1 MKNLYNQTTKIIL
14 LCLLA
19 QAFNLLVAYI
29 LGDILH
35 LPLFMDTVGTVFIVF
50 YAGLVPGMM
59 VGISYNIL
67 RFFLMM
73 ILGNPVYPWE
83 IMYCLC
89 GAAIA
94 FFTCFFLLEKSEF
107 LSFKDSHNPLSRFDF
122 ACDGF
127 RFEHYRRL
135 D

>member
-94 FFTCFFLLEKSEF
+94 FFTCFFFSPSSLHALLINTFKLFINF
-107 LSFKDSHNPLSRFDF
+107 LYSLIRFF
-122 ACDGF
+122 W
-127 RFEHYRRL
+127 RNINI
-135 D
+135 

>member
-1 MKNLYNQTTKIIL
+1 MKNLYNQTAKIIL

-35 LPLFMDTVGTVFIVF
+35 LPLFMDTVGTVFIVL

-94 FFTCFFLLEKSEF
+94 FFTYFFTGEIRIF
-107 LSFKDSHNPLSRFDF
+107 IFQGLSQSSISF
-122 ACDGF
+122 
-127 RFEHYRRL
+127 
-135 D
+135 